1 MEERERSRKQLQGK
15 WFTVRK
21 KRATINKT
29 KRQASPIN
37 TDVMGRWLSEEIMEP
52 TKDLY

>member
-1 MEERERSRKQLQGK
+1 MEGRERSRRRQQGK
-15 WFTVRK
+15 KITVRK

-37 TDVMGRWLSEEIMEP
+37 TDVMGR
-52 TKDLY
+52 